1 MLVQGQILQGE
12 GSTIPVESHHT
23 PTVAPSTSQP
33 HHSPTLRDFIRQE
46 TKVPQPSSPTQTHVA
61 DEAASTGV
69 DDRHGGAATTVSGL
83 EAGQGSGNIHKT
95 PTMPHDSPLL
105 RVHTLG
111 SDEGRMQPN
120 ELMELV
126 TKLSDRVAVLEND
139 LKQTKKTY
147 GAAFT
152 KLIKK
157 VKTLEKTIKSSKARR
172 RAQFV
177 VSDDEEE
184 DSFNQGRKIAEIDE
198 DPNISLVQQMIHHDA
213 QTQGRQEY
221 DLEPNFEFTA
231 PEEVYTAEPDISTA
245 NVPVS
250 TAGAEVSTAAESL
263 VYIRRSAAK
272 RKDKGKEESEPTQTK
287 TNIQQEQERLGF
299 EEAQRL
305 QEQFDEEERQRI
317 ASVHKEASTFKP
329 EEWDN
334 MQAQIEADEELAHR
348 LQAQERE
355 RYSKA
360 DKAKL
365 LIELINERKRQFT
378 QQRAQQRRNR
388 PLNRLNKSF
397 LLEVISER
405 VNYFTPMESD
415 DIVPK
420 VIVGCSKRS
429 AEEELGEESS
439 KRQKIGE
446 ESEPTKESKDKE
458 SDELSQ
464 EQLQQL
470 IIIVPE
476 ERMNVEALQTKYLI
490 IDWEVYT
497 EDSRKYWKIIRVG
510 DHTEDLVRER
520 FSSTEPTD
528 DKEKALWVELK
539 RLFEPDT
546 DDLLE
551 LQRYMHDPLTWR
563 LYDTCGVHHVSTET
577 GLDIFMLVEKD
588 YPMTR
593 GLPMLMLVN
602 KLQVDQHSEMAD
614 ELLRKIFILANRPR
628 H

>member
-1 MLVQGQILQGE
+1 MVAYLQKSKGSEGFHQIVDFLNTCHIKYALIENPTIYVSLIEQFWQTATARTLENGDMEITATIDGKVKIVSEASIRRHLKLEDSDGISDLPTTEIFEQLALIGYGE

-61 DEAASTGV
+61 DEVVSTGV
-69 DDRHGGAATTVSGL
+69 DDRHREATTTVSGL

-95 PTMPHDSPLL
+95 ATMPYDSPLP
-105 RVHTLG
+105 RVHIFK
-111 SDEGRMQPN
+111 SEEGRMQQN
-120 ELMELV
+120 ELMDFTE
-126 TKLSDRVAVLEND
+126 LSDRVAVLEND

-157 VKTLEKTIKSSKARR
+157 
-172 RAQFV
+172 
-177 VSDDEEE
+177 
-184 DSFNQGRKIAEIDE
+184 GRKIAEIDE
-198 DPNISLVQQMIHHDA
+198 DLDISLVQQMI
-213 QTQGRQEY
+213 QRQEY
-221 DLEPNFEFTA
+221 DLEPNFNFTA
-231 PEEVYTAEPDISTA
+231 PEEVYTAPEEVYTAKPDISTA

-250 TAGAEVSTAAESL
+250 TAGAEVSTVAERL

-272 RKDKGKEESEPTQTK
+272 RKDKGKATVEESEPTQTK
-287 TNIQQEQERLGF
+287 TKIQQEQERLGF

-305 QEQFDEEERQRI
+305 QEQFNKEERQRI
-317 ASVHKEASTFKP
+317 ASFHEEASTFKP

-334 MQAQIEADEELAHR
+334 IQAQVKADEELAHR

-355 RYSKA
+355 RYSED

-365 LIELINERKRQFT
+365 LHIGSHTL
-378 QQRAQQRRNR
+378 QQLRGY
-388 PLNRLNKSF
+388 SF
-397 LLEVISER
+397 DEIKVLFKVTVKR
-405 VNYFTPMESD
+405 VNTFTPMESD
-415 DIVPK
+415 DTVPK
-420 VIVGCSKRS
+420 FVAGSSKRS

-446 ESEPTKESKDKE
+446 GSKPAEESKDKE
-458 SDELSQ
+458 SDEL
-464 EQLQQL
+464 
-470 IIIVPE
+470 
-476 ERMNVEALQTKYLI
+476 
-490 IDWEVYT
+490 
-497 EDSRKYWKIIRVG
+497 
-510 DHTEDLVRER
+510 ER
-520 FSSTEPTD
+520 FSSTEPID
-528 DKEKALWVELK
+528 DKERALWVELK

-563 LYDTCGVHHVSTET
+563 LYDTCGIHHVSTET

-588 YPMTR
+588 YPLTR

>member
-1 MLVQGQILQGE
+1 MV
-12 GSTIPVESHHT
+12 
-23 PTVAPSTSQP
+23 
-33 HHSPTLRDFIRQE
+33 
-46 TKVPQPSSPTQTHVA
+46 
-61 DEAASTGV
+61 
-69 DDRHGGAATTVSGL
+69 
-83 EAGQGSGNIHKT
+83 
-95 PTMPHDSPLL
+95 LL
-105 RVHTLG
+105 
-111 SDEGRMQPN
+111 
-120 ELMELV
+120 
-126 TKLSDRVAVLEND
+126 
-139 LKQTKKTY
+139 
-147 GAAFT
+147 FT

-157 VKTLEKTIKSSKARR
+157 VKTLEKTIKSSKATR

-198 DPNISLVQQMIHHDA
+198 DPDISL
-213 QTQGRQEY
+213 T
-221 DLEPNFEFTA
+221 
-231 PEEVYTAEPDISTA
+231 ISTA

-250 TAGAEVSTAAESL
+250 TAGAEVSIAAESL

-272 RKDKGKEESEPTQTK
+272 RKDKGKAIMEESEPTQTK
-287 TNIQQEQERLGF
+287 TKIQQEQERLGF

-305 QEQFDEEERQRI
+305 QEQFDKEERQRI
-317 ASVHKEASTFKP
+317 ASVHEEAILF
-329 EEWDN
+329 
-334 MQAQIEADEELAHR
+334 EATV
-348 LQAQERE
+348 
-355 RYSKA
+355 K
-360 DKAKL
+360 
-365 LIELINERKRQFT
+365 
-378 QQRAQQRRNR
+378 
-388 PLNRLNKSF
+388 
-397 LLEVISER
+397 R
-405 VNYFTPMESD
+405 VNTFTLMESD
-415 DIVPK
+415 DTVPK
-420 VIVGCSKRS
+420 VVAGSSKRS

-446 ESEPTKESKDKE
+446 GSEPAEESKDKE

-476 ERMNVEALQTKYLI
+476 EGMN
-490 IDWEVYT
+490 
-497 EDSRKYWKIIRVG
+497 KIIRVG
-510 DHTEDLVRER
+510 DHTEVYQFFEDMLKNFDRDDLVKLWDLVRER

-528 DKEKALWVELK
+528 DKERALWVELK

-588 YPMTR
+588 YPLTR